1 VREALFREY
10 WPLRE
15 HFCCPRQPKGRRSS
29 KSNSFGSAKNLS
41 GFSNQ
46 KLGGDPGGFFAVLL
60 ITNYFVFFGSI
71 GLTQP
76 HFGSIL
82 AE

>member
-1 VREALFREY
+1 MMRAVQA
-10 WPLRE
+10 W
-15 HFCCPRQPKGRRSS
+15 CG
-29 KSNSFGSAKNLS
+29 KSRGVYGLCWKYGTYIGSAKSLS

-46 KLGGDPGGFFAVLL
+46 KRGGVLVDFFAVLL

-76 HFGSIL
+76 YFGSIL